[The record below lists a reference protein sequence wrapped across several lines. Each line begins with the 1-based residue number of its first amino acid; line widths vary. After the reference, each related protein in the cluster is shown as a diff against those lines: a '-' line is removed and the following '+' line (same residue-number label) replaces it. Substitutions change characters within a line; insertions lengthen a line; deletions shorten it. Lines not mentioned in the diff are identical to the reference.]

1 MKLQVK
7 INTRVC
13 VRDTDYGFVE
23 GIITE
28 INNQTKLFTVRLI
41 IHEAK
46 QHDTKIVKRADLR
59 LLRPPWWEELA
70 DLSNDME
77 SSCISDGNDSHMNQQ
92 SHQVVCGHNL
102 QQQQVQHIVQ
112 QQHHQYQHT
121 QHHNEQRLVGSNNK
135 IRSLSNNH
143 VESTIIYSSSLSSDN
158 NSTGSSSKL
167 NRTTSY
173 IPTQYESSVPLQL
186 HNVLPTLQ
194 PTSEEYYRTA
204 STSPYQTTNSGN
216 LIAVHQQISEIIVP
230 QVPLCTITANNIVSD
245 EMRRHRPYDDYESDD
260 DLRREDISFPADG
273 DMEKLSGSSKR
284 SSMQSRGST
293 SSLLDQRL
301 TPRSQPTT
309 PRSQAATPHR
319 FKKGDV
325 VSTPSGVRKKF
336 NGKQWR
342 RLCSNE
348 SCTKESQR
356 RGFCSR
362 HLSQKGNAM
371 RSSGASNNFSSR
383 SNSKNQAEEDT
394 SRDSETSPNYRITG
408 RFDQDETDAANMLG
422 EYLLKLVLSN

>member
-1 MKLQVK
+1 
-7 INTRVC
+7 
-13 VRDTDYGFVE
+13 
-23 GIITE
+23 
-28 INNQTKLFTVRLI
+28 
-41 IHEAK
+41 
-46 QHDTKIVKRADLR
+46 
-59 LLRPPWWEELA
+59 
-70 DLSNDME
+70 ME
-77 SSCISDGNDSHMNQQ
+77 SSCISNVHANESQIHLQHQSQ
-92 SHQVVCGHNL
+92 SHQVASSHN
-102 QQQQVQHIVQ
+102 QHQQVQHAVQHQ
-112 QQHHQYQHT
+112 QQQLQHHHQYQHH
-121 QHHNEQRLVGSNNK
+121 QHHNDQRLVGSNNK

-143 VESTIIYSSSLSSDN
+143 VESTIIYSSNLSSDN
-158 NSTGSSSKL
+158 NSTSSSSKL

-194 PTSEEYYRTA
+194 PTNEDYYRTA
-204 STSPYQTTNSGN
+204 STSPYQTAISGN
-216 LIAVHQQISEIIVP
+216 NLLAVDQQISEIIVP
-230 QVPLCTITANNIVSD
+230 QIPLSTITANNIVSD
-245 EMRRHRPYDDYESDD
+245 EMRRRPYDDYESDD
-260 DLRREDISFPADG
+260 DLRREDISFPTDG

-394 SRDSETSPNYRITG
+394 SRDSETSPNYRI
-408 RFDQDETDAANMLG
+408 RYRDQDETDAANMLG
-422 EYLLKLVLSN
+422 KPFIDYSFESNVCYVKMVSTFISRLVDLSFYI